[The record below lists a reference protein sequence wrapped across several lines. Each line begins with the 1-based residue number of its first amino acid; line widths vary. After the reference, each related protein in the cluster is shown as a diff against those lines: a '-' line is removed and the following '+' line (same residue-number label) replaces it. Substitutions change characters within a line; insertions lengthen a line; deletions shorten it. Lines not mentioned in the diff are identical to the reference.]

1 MDARLFL
8 KERTR
13 FIRYFYDNSVAPFAE
28 IKAAIE
34 EERPP
39 FDAPPYDESGEPAF
53 LSEWEDAHAAID
65 LAGLTCVSLLTDS
78 LKLYLETLKS
88 HVIGFKFSGT
98 QKQLRGMWK
107 PGWIT
112 VYRRVLGEILGT
124 DWSGCPVDFG
134 VLEQV
139 VLARN
144 RAQHGTDLTSLRV
157 THDTKTLGKFPRPFF
172 ANSAEIDAH
181 EPRDGSWAY
190 IFNPAV
196 EVRRDTLFAAIGEA
210 EALADWIDAQEDRVW
225 AWRTS
230 KKSAPEADA

>member
-1 MDARLFL
+1 MDAGWFL

-39 FDAPPYDESGEPAF
+39 FDDPPYDESGEPAY
-53 LSEWEDAHAAID
+53 LAEWSDAHAAID

-98 QKQLRGMWK
+98 PEELRGMWK
-107 PGWIT
+107 PGWVA

-124 DWSGCPVDFG
+124 DWSDCPVDFG

-230 KKSAPEADA
+230 KRSTPEADA